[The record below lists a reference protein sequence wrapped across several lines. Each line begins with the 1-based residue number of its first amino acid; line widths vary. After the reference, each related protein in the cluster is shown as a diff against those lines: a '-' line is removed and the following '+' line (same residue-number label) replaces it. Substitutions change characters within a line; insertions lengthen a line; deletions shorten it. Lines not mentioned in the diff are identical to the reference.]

1 MKKYNTTVK
10 EVLTQKPKG
19 VFIYRIMYNDTIP
32 LYVGMS
38 LKDLQARFKTHIA
51 KFSGYKKYPNR
62 PKCMEMVFEHTDL
75 NFKCIGRQVH
85 GFSQIR
91 NIFKKHKIKFDFLN
105 ANVRLEQYHSEALSE
120 YGTEL
125 SKDKVWPLTNKFI
138 VEQLEDKILQKE
150 VPLANDETIHLAEK
164 RLGF

>member
-19 VFIYRIMYNDTIP
+19 VFVYRIMYDDTIP
-32 LYVGMS
+32 FYVGMS

-85 GFSQIR
+85 GFKQIR
-91 NIFKKHKIKFDFLN
+91 NIFNKNKIKFDFLN
-105 ANVRLEQYHSEALSE
+105 ANVVLEQHYTEALSE
-120 YGTEL
+120 HGTEL
-125 SKDKVWPLTNKFI
+125 SKNKTWPLTNKFVI
-138 VEQLEDKILQKE
+138 EQIEDKILQKE
-150 VPLANDETIHLAEK
+150 VPLANDETIHLAKK
-164 RLGF
+164 RLGL